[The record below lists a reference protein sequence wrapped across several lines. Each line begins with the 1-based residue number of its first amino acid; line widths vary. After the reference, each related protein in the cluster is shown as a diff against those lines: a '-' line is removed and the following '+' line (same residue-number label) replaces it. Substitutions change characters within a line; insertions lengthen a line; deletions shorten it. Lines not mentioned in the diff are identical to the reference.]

1 MEKMVEQLKDLK
13 DLKDKYEG
21 IIRRIEYIPKEI
33 ITIEKRM
40 EERARDL
47 EQILKDIENARK
59 ERQVLLVTGGKVN
72 EVSARIKGLWEKCD
86 LAEDEILGLK
96 ARARE
101 LRDEEVSILED
112 EKSATDEIIKVNLIP
127 LVETYNRDAE
137 ALSNTLKEIFFLMD
151 RWGMSFGDSKE
162 NGWGRFICPSSWRDL
177 RVIPQLFWKGQI
189 VGEDFVNFTKIYEKR
204 SQEEAEKAFAKR
216 IK

>member
-112 EKSATDEIIKVNLIP
+112 EKSARDEIIKVNLIP

-177 RVIPQLFWKGQI
+177 RVIPQLFGKDKSSGRILSILLRFMKKGPR
-189 VGEDFVNFTKIYEKR
+189 KR
-204 SQEEAEKAFAKR
+204 PRKLLQKG
-216 IK
+216 